1 MINYV
6 LGCALH
12 FVLCCLRLSLISL
25 MLVMPFSWAH
35 PPENS
40 NHLENAAH
48 IHAAQGGPLTILRG
62 EGEYPPHEF
71 HQDMKLVGYHIE
83 LIEMAA
89 EYLSIPI
96 EFRDTPWKRGV
107 AMIEHGDA
115 DAITFMTRTPE
126 REVFAI
132 FQDDNILS
140 TSVSGLIGLQD
151 SAPSKQYDGTL
162 GSVEH
167 LTIGI
172 QLGFNYGSE
181 FDAATHI
188 HKVELSSVQKLVS
201 TLKAGRIDLALL
213 TLQEYKL
220 AEHRKQVDGIV
231 FLTPAINQFS
241 NYLAFSRARDT
252 ESLSVEFARAM
263 KHVKASKAHQQ
274 LLEKYPYIN
283 Y

>member
-1 MINYV
+1 MIKHWLANIFPLEHCLFR
-6 LGCALH
+6 LGLS
-12 FVLCCLRLSLISL
+12 CLLIIS
-25 MLVMPFSWAH
+25 PITWAH
-35 PPENS
+35 PPKATEQTNQPLAENS
-40 NHLENAAH
+40 QVSTLV
-48 IHAAQGGPLTILRG
+48 ILRG

-71 HQDMKLVGYHIE
+71 HQDKKLVGYHIE

-96 EFRDTPWKRGV
+96 EFRNTPWKRGV
-107 AMIEHGDA
+107 AMIEHGGA

-140 TSVSGLIGLQD
+140 TSVSGLIGVRG
-151 SAPSKQYDGTL
+151 SAPSKLFDGTL
-162 GSVEH
+162 SSVEH

-188 HKVELSSVQKLVS
+188 NKVELSSVEKLVS

-220 AEHRKQVDGIV
+220 AEHRKQVDGIE

-241 NYLAFSRARDT
+241 NYLAFSRARAT
-252 ESLSVEFARAM
+252 ESLSLEFARAM
-263 KHVKASKAHQQ
+263 KHAKASEAHQK
-274 LLEKYPYIN
+274 LLEKYPSISY
-283 Y
+283 